1 MPTRKLAAALLF
13 LVLAGTGL
21 AADWKAD
28 LMSYLGEKQDY
39 AGAFQYLKG
48 QVPGLEGADRQ
59 TADALL
65 AFLASK
71 TAGRTAEEDLI
82 SDYYEK
88 YSDNDPEFG
97 FLDEMTIR
105 AFLAFWGR
113 WKTAY
118 PLVSDLNFLS
128 PASARGPAPVPAAI
142 EVGMELLN
150 DAYYRVSLGP
160 YTLEGGH
167 WARGFHIL
175 TIPVSDMLHS
185 SGNFDFVL
193 DLKRGD
199 LIVRRTIRIAVEV
212 ADVAPAAVVPPRPEL
227 TVENS
232 YKSPPA
238 RPQAAGM
245 EGQIDL
251 YVGDKLILRSR
262 KLAVVTPPINIPI
275 PGPSMPNQKPYMPT
289 PTTGPLA
296 SGVSI
301 LDALALTYKTL
312 KDLLSKK
319 PPKPS
324 PPVYQKVSAM
334 EYAFTRTGADG
345 APSEARAVVRLNPA
359 RGRILRD

>member
-1 MPTRKLAAALLF
+1 MTRRLAVPFLL
-13 LVLAGTGL
+13 LVLAGTSG
-21 AADWKAD
+21 AADWKAE
-28 LMSYLGEKQDY
+28 LMAYLGPRQDF
-39 AGAFQYLKG
+39 AGAFRYLKG
-48 QVPGLEGADRQ
+48 QAAGLEGADRQ

-71 TAGRTAEEDLI
+71 TGDRAVEEDLVA
-82 SDYYEK
+82 DYYEK
-88 YSDNDPEFG
+88 YTDNDPEFG

-105 AFLAFWGR
+105 AFLVFWGR
-113 WKTAY
+113 WKAAY
-118 PLVSDLNFLS
+118 PLASDMNFLS
-128 PASARGPAPVPAAI
+128 PASVRGPAPLPAVI

-150 DAYYRVSLGP
+150 DAYYRISLGP
-160 YTLEGGH
+160 YTLEGGF
-167 WARGFHIL
+167 WPRGFHIL

-185 SGNFDFVL
+185 SGNYDFVL

-212 ADVAPAAVVPPRPEL
+212 AGVAAASPVPRPAL

-232 YKSPPA
+232 YKSPPT
-238 RPQAAGM
+238 RPEATGM

-251 YVGDKLILRSR
+251 YVGDKLILRSK

-275 PGPSMPNQKPYMPT
+275 PGPSMANQKPYMPT
-289 PTTGPLA
+289 PKTGPLV

-312 KDLLSKK
+312 KDLLAKK

-324 PPVYQKVSAM
+324 PPVYQKVTTL
-334 EYAFTRTGADG
+334 EYAFSRTDADG
-345 APSEARAVVRLNPA
+345 APSEARAVVKLNPS
-359 RGRILRD
+359 RGSVLRE